1 MRRAWAR
8 GGSVSG
14 GAMFA
19 MLVLNF
25 LKCDTYQRFT
35 FGWGFGPMVVC
46 PPVRQRSPMRTNE
59 WSEIGMRIT
68 L

>member
-1 MRRAWAR
+1 MPGLG
-8 GGSVSG
+8 GGSVSD

-25 LKCDTYQRFT
+25 LKCDAYQRFT
-35 FGWGFGPMVVC
+35 FGSGFGPMVVC
-46 PPVRQRSPMRTNE
+46 PSVHQRSPMRTNE
-59 WSEIGMRIT
+59 WSEMGMWIT